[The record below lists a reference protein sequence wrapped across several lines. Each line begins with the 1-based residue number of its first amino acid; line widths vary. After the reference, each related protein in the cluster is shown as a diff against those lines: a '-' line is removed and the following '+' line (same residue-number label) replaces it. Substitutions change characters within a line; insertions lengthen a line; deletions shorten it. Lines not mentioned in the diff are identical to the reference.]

1 MQLLHLAVFTLEVF
15 CVQVRAETMGK
26 LKKKETCW
34 EDVLRDTWEKM
45 KERERERKENTG
57 PF

>member
-1 MQLLHLAVFTLEVF
+1 
-15 CVQVRAETMGK
+15 MGK

-45 KERERERKENTG
+45 KEREREKGKHWQLLAN
-57 PF
+57 PQLS